1 MFSQKLTRVCSSAAE
16 SVSRTA
22 LCRAVLALDQDS
34 RIFLRYKD
42 TMMKVPMWKYTPKS
56 RKAKV
61 AQGLAAQQREPQQ
74 FGERGKQR

>member
-22 LCRAVLALDQDS
+22 LCRAVLSPDQDS

-42 TMMKVPMWKYTPKS
+42 TMMKTPMWKYTPKS
-56 RKAKV
+56 RMAKV